1 MKKIQG
7 MSLLVL
13 GILTTNIYASSDN
26 YIGLG
31 YSHMTYGESGFEDV
45 NPSSIFLKYGK
56 ELNQNFAFEVRGAVG
71 VSDDTLKVNDIVIDV
86 DCNNMLGIYGVGKKY
101 LTKDFSLN
109 GIIGLT
115 RAKFTSKSTNGVVG
129 TTVENYEVEC
139 FETEMDMSNYLKDH
153 RDDVHITTR
162 IIYSGKLYGIPEDI
176 KNLFNDNLLV
186 QIKKLNFNDV
196 QAIIILK

>member
-13 GILTTNIYASSDN
+13 GILTTNTYASSDN

-31 YSHMTYGESGFEDV
+31 YSHMTYGESGFKDV

-71 VSDDTLKVNDIVIDV
+71 VSDDTLKVNNIVIDV

-129 TTVENYEVEC
+129 TRVENYEVDFSYGVGAGYRLDNKSLELEYIKYIHRNY
-139 FETEMDMSNYLKDH
+139 FELDAIN
-153 RDDVHITTR
+153 
-162 IIYSGKLYGIPEDI
+162 
-176 KNLFNDNLLV
+176 
-186 QIKKLNFNDV
+186 LNFSFYF
-196 QAIIILK
+196 